1 MSEKIRKLAEAIA
14 SDLFTPGGGTRRATR
29 LVLMD
34 ETDTSSLKPRNLGGW
49 SEKAMADRIEKL
61 LKENP

>member
-1 MSEKIRKLAEAIA
+1 MSEKIRKLAEEIA

-34 ETDTSSLKPRNLGGW
+34 EQPLRPPHNLGGW